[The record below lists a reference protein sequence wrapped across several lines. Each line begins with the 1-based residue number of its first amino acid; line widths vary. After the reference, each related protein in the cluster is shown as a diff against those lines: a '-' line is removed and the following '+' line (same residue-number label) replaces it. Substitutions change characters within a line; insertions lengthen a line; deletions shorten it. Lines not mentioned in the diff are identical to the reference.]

1 MNEHV
6 TYGLNLYIKDT
17 DPQSAILLKGDW
29 GCGKTHFIKEWIH
42 TQQQDKN
49 NVCDVVYVS
58 LFGISSLR
66 GLKDA
71 INKAISPIMYK
82 VEKYGKDVLKAAAK
96 IVLKYDSSIADV
108 NDVKFQY
115 ELNPLDLLS
124 QLNLSENSKEYK
136 LFVFD
141 DVERCDIPLKELFG
155 FVDYLFEHVGCRVVL
170 VVGNTDLQD
179 EKWKETLHKYQEKIV
194 GREYVIEPE
203 VNVAVSAFVDEI
215 QSIYPSSYAFLSQHK
230 EAIVAV
236 WKSSKYN
243 NLRSLRQCIR
253 SFVEILEPLNKGAE
267 KMKFQFFLNYL
278 AYSLEYYNGDKKIL
292 SEIAVHQIAGYYNNN
307 SPAKAVLDK
316 YNEVCPVLNCRLFEL
331 EYLTDIKR
339 SVFEGINITEE
350 LNWKIKSIEEKS
362 LYERLR
368 NIIFLENRDVDKL
381 ISETKSYLRSPVV
394 NVMDYIY
401 VAYVLFYW
409 EEKSVCILKKS
420 FERDC
425 LNKIRAWL
433 RINMVPSQLAITER
447 QIHRGFEIQEREKK
461 IERFSWLA
469 SMVGEAMTELKN
481 EVKEPILNLLENISN
496 ENVEEVV
503 SQMYQVDIYQRAH
516 YTSQALFDRVNVK
529 KFSPNV
535 RKLTNRSKM
544 HLAEGLDVRYGQN
557 YSDNDYR
564 SIFGEEKSALEEIV
578 INFEEYQKRSTK
590 MTKVVYSRLLTPIK
604 HALERLN

>member
-29 GCGKTHFIKEWIH
+29 GCGKTHFIKEWM
-42 TQQQDKN
+42 QVQKQDKN
-49 NVCDVVYVS
+49 SVCDVVYVS

-71 INKAISPIMYK
+71 INKAISPMMYK

-96 IVLKYDSSIADV
+96 IVLKYDSTIADV
-108 NDVKFQY
+108 KDAKFQY

-141 DVERCDIPLKELFG
+141 DVERCDISLKELFG

-179 EKWKETLHKYQEKIV
+179 DRWKETLHKYQEKIV

-215 QSIYPSSYAFLSQHK
+215 QSIYPSSYTFLSQHK

-253 SFVEILEPLNKGAE
+253 SFVEILESLNKGAE

-307 SPAKAVLDK
+307 SPAKTILDK
-316 YNEVCPVLNCRLFEL
+316 YNEVWSKLNCRLFEL
-331 EYLTDIKR
+331 EYLTDIKK
-339 SVFEGINITEE
+339 SVFEGKDITEE

-381 ISETKSYLRSPVV
+381 ISEAKSYLRSPVV

-401 VAYVLFYW
+401 VVYVLFYW

-425 LNKIRAWL
+425 LNKILAWL
-433 RINMVPSQLAITER
+433 RINMIPSQLAITER
-447 QIHRGFEIQEREKK
+447 QIHRGFEIQDREIK

-469 SMVGEAMTELKN
+469 SKVGEAMTELKN

-529 KFSPNV
+529 KFCLNV
-535 RKLTNRSKM
+535 KKLNNKSKM
-544 HLAEGLDVRYGQN
+544 HLAEGLDVRYVQN
-557 YSDNDYR
+557 YGDDD
-564 SIFGEEKSALEEIV
+564 
-578 INFEEYQKRSTK
+578 
-590 MTKVVYSRLLTPIK
+590 
-604 HALERLN
+604 

>member
-17 DPQSAILLKGDW
+17 DPQNAILLKGDW

-108 NDVKFQY
+108 KDAKFQY

-179 EKWKETLHKYQEKIV
+179 DKWKETLHKYQEKIV
-194 GREYVIEPE
+194 GREYVIDPD
-203 VNVAVSAFVDEI
+203 VAVAVSAFVDEI
-215 QSIYPSSYAFLSQHK
+215 ATIYPSSYAFMSQHK
-230 EAIVAV
+230 DAIAAV
-236 WKSSKYN
+236 WRASKYN

-253 SFVEILEPLNKGAE
+253 SFVEIFEPLDEGAE
-267 KMKFQFFLNYL
+267 KMKFEFFVNYL
-278 AYSLEYYNGDKKIL
+278 AYSLEYYNGDKNVLADIN
-292 SEIAVHQIAGYYNNN
+292 IHQIVGYLNND
-307 SPAKAVLDK
+307 SPAKTILDK

-339 SVFEGINITEE
+339 SVFEGKDITEE

-368 NIIFLENRDVDKL
+368 EIVYLDNREVDAL
-381 ISETKSYLRSPVV
+381 IREAKAYLASPVV
-394 NVMDYIY
+394 NVIDYIY
-401 VAYVLFYW
+401 VVYALCYW
-409 EEKSVCILKKS
+409 NKKSVCVLRKS
-420 FERDC
+420 FEKDC
-425 LNKIRAWL
+425 LNKIVAWL
-433 RINMVPSQLAITER
+433 RINMIPSELAITER
-447 QIHRGFEIQEREKK
+447 KIHRGFEIQDREVK

-469 SMVGEAMTELKN
+469 SKVGEVMTELKN
-481 EVKEPILNLLENISN
+481 EVKEPILNYLENISN
-496 ENVEEVV
+496 ENVENVV

-529 KFSPNV
+529 KFCLNV
-535 RKLTNRSKM
+535 RKLNNRSKM
-544 HLAEGLDVRYGQN
+544 HLAEGLDVRYSQN
-557 YSDNDYR
+557 YGDDDYR
-564 SIFGEEKSALEEIV
+564 SIFGGEKAALDEMARI
-578 INFEEYQKRSTK
+578 FEEYQKQSTK
-590 MTKVVYSRLLTPIK
+590 MTKIAYNRLLAPLK
-604 HALERLN
+604 HALERIG

>member
-29 GCGKTHFIKEWIH
+29 GCGKTHFIKEWM
-42 TQQQDKN
+42 QVQKQDKN
-49 NVCDVVYVS
+49 SVCDVVYVS

-71 INKAISPIMYK
+71 INKAISPMMYK

-96 IVLKYDSSIADV
+96 IVLKYDSTIADV
-108 NDVKFQY
+108 KDAKFQY

-141 DVERCDIPLKELFG
+141 DVERCDISLKELFG

-179 EKWKETLHKYQEKIV
+179 DRWKETLHKYQEKIV

-215 QSIYPSSYAFLSQHK
+215 QSIYPSSYTFLSQHK

-253 SFVEILEPLNKGAE
+253 SFVEILESLNKGAE

-307 SPAKAVLDK
+307 SPAKTILDK
-316 YNEVCPVLNCRLFEL
+316 YNEVWSKLNCRLFEL
-331 EYLTDIKR
+331 EYLTDIKK
-339 SVFEGINITEE
+339 SVFEGKDITEE
-350 LNWKIKSIEEKS
+350 LNWQIKSIEEKS

-381 ISETKSYLRSPVV
+381 ISEAKSYLRSPVV

-401 VAYVLFYW
+401 VVYVLFYW

-425 LNKIRAWL
+425 LNKILAWL
-433 RINMVPSQLAITER
+433 RINMIPSQLAITER
-447 QIHRGFEIQEREKK
+447 QIHRGFEIQDREIK

-469 SMVGEAMTELKN
+469 SKVGEAMTELKN

-529 KFSPNV
+529 KFCLNV
-535 RKLTNRSKM
+535 KKLNNKSKM

-557 YSDNDYR
+557 YGDDDYR
-564 SIFGEEKSALEEIV
+564 SIFGGEKTALDEMLR
-578 INFEEYQKRSTK
+578 NFEAYQQQSTK
-590 MTKVVYSRLLTPIK
+590 MTKIVYNRLLAPIK
-604 HALERLN
+604 HALERIG